1 MRWLIP
7 FFFFSS
13 LFRELTICLFV
24 LFCKLH
30 SVGFLLL
37 VACFNNVAFWFL
49 VFFFSSLVFFLFLFS
64 DFVFIM
70 VATRIPFVCKALA
83 FRYLFKAHLLFELF
97 LHLV

>member
-1 MRWLIP
+1 MTRGGDEVVDSF

-49 VFFFSSLVFFLFLFS
+49 VFFLLATGFLFILILGLCFYYGRDTHS
-64 DFVFIM
+64 LCLQSP
-70 VATRIPFVCKALA
+70 RISLSF
-83 FRYLFKAHLLFELF
+83 
-97 LHLV
+97 